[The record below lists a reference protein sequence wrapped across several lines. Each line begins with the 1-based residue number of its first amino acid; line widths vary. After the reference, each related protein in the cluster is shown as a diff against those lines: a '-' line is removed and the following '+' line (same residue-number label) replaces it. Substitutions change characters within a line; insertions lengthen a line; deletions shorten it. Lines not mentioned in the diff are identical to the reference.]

1 MLKCVFKFSRSDWG
15 LRIHVPNKFSDKT
28 LVQKGKG
35 VVERAFTLELR
46 SPDCNSTSVVPVSEN
61 LRDPT
66 PSFPC
71 YTTHSHNT
79 IICLGPTGTDLI
91 MFFILFHVRTPLDS
105 QAAFQL
111 PQLEVWELAC
121 LASEPVLSPLPIP
134 SQVRKSVS
142 FVLQD
147 FVNCQQNLQCS
158 FSINW
163 KLSSPCCFK
172 KNLCLHWG
180 NCFPCSLLS
189 GVYFVSHRNREY
201 VLLAPYCYSQ
211 TSFQSFLISKNH
223 PFWISVIG
231 LCCPWFLIVL
241 VTKMPRIPFIS
252 PTQAS
257 HPLPWPLP
265 RPCCYYQPLLLFSV
279 NHMHPAFC
287 HHLFSF
293 YLILSVFCP
302 HNSPISLALL
312 RHWPYH
318 LLSVPH
324 IFDVLIPL
332 LTLFKLHSQWLL
344 TPLPLYLISYLLLL
358 LLCNTRVHLNPN
370 FCLVHAFL
378 HAAKIINQGGWSF
391 FKTWSKTSNVPTICT
406 ICL

>member
-163 KLSSPCCFK
+163 NSLPHVALRKTCVSTEETAFPAVFLVEFILSLIEIENMSSLLLIATLRQVFNPSLFPKTTHFESLSSDYVAHDFSLFLSPKCQGSPSFPLPK
-172 KNLCLHWG
+172 LATHSRGHCLDLVAITNH
-180 NCFPCSLLS
+180 FFSLVLITCIPLS
-189 GVYFVSHRNREY
+189 AITSSH
-201 VLLAPYCYSQ
+201 
-211 TSFQSFLISKNH
+211 
-223 PFWISVIG
+223 
-231 LCCPWFLIVL
+231 
-241 VTKMPRIPFIS
+241 FIS
-252 PTQAS
+252 
-257 HPLPWPLP
+257 
-265 RPCCYYQPLLLFSV
+265 FSLYS
-279 NHMHPAFC
+279 A
-287 HHLFSF
+287 LT
-293 YLILSVFCP
+293 IL
-302 HNSPISLALL
+302 
-312 RHWPYH
+312 PYH
-318 LLSVPH
+318 WH
-324 IFDVLIPL
+324 
-332 LTLFKLHSQWLL
+332 
-344 TPLPLYLISYLLLL
+344 
-358 LLCNTRVHLNPN
+358 C
-370 FCLVHAFL
+370 
-378 HAAKIINQGGWSF
+378 
-391 FKTWSKTSNVPTICT
+391 
-406 ICL
+406 